1 MTHESTSRPQDS
13 RGQEIGIDAENGA
26 NNDANNAAQRPLKK
40 QQRFDPQQM
49 KKTVEPHDGEIKS
62 SKQFDANTRLV
73 ELDAHE
79 HGAEH
84 GAANIDSLVTQ
95 SLAQHPDV
103 NLDLTPKLATS
114 RRWSWLARSAVLALL
129 LLVIVQTALGLRDAW
144 LDSPVLFSFYAAVLA
159 LVLAWA
165 GAGAL
170 GEYRK
175 LKRLKQV
182 EETQAIGARLAQSM
196 QMGEADAFIAELVS
210 HYQQTDNQQAP
221 SAKDKVE
228 NATRVPASK
237 GIQQLKL
244 SLKDEHNDAEKV
256 LLFEELVLT
265 ERDELAKKVV
275 RRYAAESAVLL
286 AASPLAMLDMAI
298 ILWRNQRMLRE
309 VAHCYGIEL
318 GYWSRITLIRSIVIN
333 IIYAGTSELVT
344 DLGTQLLS
352 MEMTGKL
359 SARLAQGL
367 GGGILTARLGYQ
379 AMALC
384 RPIAFK
390 ETQRPKLSKVHQEL
404 LVELKQFSGKLFTK
418 AQSDVL
424 SAQLDEAEKNPKARN

>member
-1 MTHESTSRPQDS
+1 MTHESISRPQGS
-13 RGQEIGIDAENGA
+13 REQEAGIDAENNA
-26 NNDANNAAQRPLKK
+26 NSTDKRPLKK
-40 QQRFDPQQM
+40 QQSFDPKQV
-49 KKTVEPHDGEIKS
+49 KKTAELPDADIKS
-62 SKQFDANTRLV
+62 SKQFDAQASFV
-73 ELDAHE
+73 EFDTQGHDLDNGDAS
-79 HGAEH
+79 
-84 GAANIDSLVTQ
+84 IDSLVTQ
-95 SLAQHPDV
+95 SLAQHRDV
-103 NLDLTPKLATS
+103 NLDLAPKLAKS

-144 LDSPVLFSFYAAVLA
+144 LESPILFSFYAAVLM
-159 LVLAWA
+159 LVSAWA
-165 GAGAL
+165 GAGVL

-182 EETQAIGARLAQSM
+182 EETQVIGARLAQSM

-210 HYQQTDNQQAP
+210 HYQQTDSQQAR
-221 SAKDKVE
+221 STTGNAKNTTKLAV
-228 NATRVPASK
+228 SK

-256 LLFEELVLT
+256 LLFEDLVLT

-309 VAHCYGIEL
+309 VARCYGIEL
-318 GYWSRITLIRSIVIN
+318 GYWSRIKLIRSIVIN

-384 RPIAFK
+384 RPIVFK
-390 ETQRPKLSKVHQEL
+390 EAQRPKLSKVHQEL

-418 AQSDVL
+418 AQSDAL
-424 SAQLDEAEKNPKARN
+424 SAQLDEAEKAPQARN